1 MDNVSFMI
9 TRFSSATPQTLWR
22 SLARGVTS
30 GWPLLQE
37 CVCVRRG
44 TPVMFD
50 LPAPEGGNVRASG
63 RIADV
68 DDGISIT
75 LAQETP
81 WIGRIK
87 MTLHP
92 EAGGTRI
99 SLAVTMEDAALDWLI
114 DPQPQGHAVGASNLE
129 VRIGLLVSLSGT
141 AGVMGRSIVN
151 AATLA
156 VEELNASRAF
166 GRRSAALVVGDER
179 TDPDRARR
187 AYLRMV
193 RQLRCDV
200 VITSVSSASLQNV
213 RSAAGAGALVLNT
226 AMAERHRERQQN
238 FIDLGESPLEQ
249 LLPSIPRIM
258 TDSGASNWYLVGND
272 YVWPRT
278 VSRLAARLIAKG
290 GGRVQGARFA
300 ALGAGGFDAILE
312 GIEESGSDL
321 VLSCFIGEDA
331 IRFEREFH
339 ARGLRGS
346 VRTLATNFDA
356 SLLDHVG
363 IEAASGLWA
372 SSDHAALLGRDTD
385 LGARYTRRF
394 GIASPPLTGLARAAY
409 DGVHL
414 FARAAAEA
422 RSLSPVAVAERIRTG
437 RVGSSVIRGRV
448 QGKYT
453 PASLAEVTAHG
464 FRPVALR

>member
-9 TRFSSATPQTLWR
+9 TRFSSATPRTLWR
-22 SLARGVTS
+22 SLTRGVTS

-37 CVCVRRG
+37 CACVRRG
-44 TPVMFD
+44 APVMFD
-50 LPAPEGGNVRASG
+50 LPAPEGVNIRASG

-81 WIGRIK
+81 WVGRIK

-99 SLAVTMEDAALDWLI
+99 SLAVTMENTALDWLI
-114 DPQPQGHAVGASNLE
+114 DPQPQGHAAGASNLE

-141 AGVMGRSIVN
+141 AGIMGRSIVN

-156 VEELNASRAF
+156 VEELNASCAF

-179 TDPDRARR
+179 TDSDRARR

-193 RQLRCDV
+193 GQLRCDV

-213 RSAAGAGALVLNT
+213 RSAAVGAGALVLNT
-226 AMAERHRERQQN
+226 AMAERHRGRQQN

-249 LLPSIPRIM
+249 LLPSIPRIT

-278 VSRLAARLIAKG
+278 VSRLAARLIAEG

-300 ALGAGGFDAILE
+300 ALGAAGFDAILE
-312 GIEESGSDL
+312 GIEGSGSDL

-346 VRTLATNFDA
+346 VRTLATNFDD

-372 SSDHAALLGRDTD
+372 SSDHAAVLGLDTE
-385 LGARYTRRF
+385 LGARYARRF
-394 GIASPPLTGLARAAY
+394 GVASPPLTGLARAAY
-409 DGVHL
+409 GGVHL

-422 RSLSPVAVAERIRTG
+422 RSLSPDAVAERIRTG
-437 RVGSSVIRGRV
+437 RVGSRMIRGRV
-448 QGKYT
+448 RGEFT

-464 FRPVALR
+464 FRPVA